1 VSISKIIS
9 ILGHP
14 VFMPLWAF
22 YLSLFFI
29 PELTFGINSSI
40 YLISLVLILSSILFP
55 LLTVFFLVVKER
67 ASIEM
72 ENAKERSFILF
83 ITAFW
88 MTLAYYYLAN
98 TLLYSPILKAELLG
112 SIIII
117 IAAAFISKFWKIS
130 LHLLGVGG
138 VLGIF
143 LALEIIKG
151 GMLNL
156 IITLILVSGLLAFA
170 RLKEK
175 AHTPAQVYAGF
186 LLGLSLE
193 MIVILNC

>member
-1 VSISKIIS
+1 
-9 ILGHP
+9 
-14 VFMPLWAF
+14 MPLLAF

-40 YLISLVLILSSILFP
+40 YLISLVLVLSSILLP
-55 LLTVFFLVVKER
+55 LLTVFFLVVKDG
-67 ASIEM
+67 ASFEM

-88 MTLAYYYLAN
+88 MTLAYYFLAN
-98 TLLYSPILKAELLG
+98 SLFYSPILKAELLG

-175 AHTPAQVYAGF
+175 AHTPAQIYAGF
-186 LLGLSLE
+186 FLGLFLE
-193 MIVILNC
+193 MIIVLSS